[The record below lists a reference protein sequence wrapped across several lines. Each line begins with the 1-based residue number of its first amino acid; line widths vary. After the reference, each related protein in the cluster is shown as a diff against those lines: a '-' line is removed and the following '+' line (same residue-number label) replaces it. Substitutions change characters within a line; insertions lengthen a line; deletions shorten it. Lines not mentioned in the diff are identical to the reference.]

1 MMRVCN
7 LDTCPVGVATQ
18 NPELRKN
25 FRGKPEYVANFMKF
39 IAQELREYMARLGV
53 HTVDEMVG
61 RTDLLRQS
69 KEASEAEPH
78 RGKINLSAILNN
90 PYAGNGQKVTFD
102 PKAVYN
108 FELEKTL
115 DEKVLLK
122 KCGKAIT
129 KGDAGSKLSMFVMGL
144 GNLAHKQI
152 VKGILILAEEIAYLL
167 FMIEGG
173 INNLY
178 HLITLGGR
186 AQEEVWNEAKGIYE
200 YTGGDMTILFLLYG
214 VATIFIT
221 VLFFMIWRVNMKSAY
236 EVECRAKE
244 GKHINTIKEDLEAL
258 VDKRL
263 HWTLLTL
270 PILGI
275 VIFTILPLVFMIC
288 MAFTSYSKV
297 GDHLTIF
304 LWVGLKNF
312 STVLGMG
319 NSIGKTFWSVLGWT
333 LIWAV
338 LATFLNYILGMI
350 LAIVINRKTTRI
362 KGFWRFCFMLSAAI
376 PQFVSLLLMRTML
389 KDNGLINN
397 LLVQAGLIS
406 SPLPFLTNATWARA
420 TGVSINLWVG
430 IPFTMMQGTG
440 ILQNI
445 PGELYEAARVDGAG
459 PVTIFFKITLPY
471 MLFVTTPYLITTFT
485 GNINNF
491 NVIYLLTAGAP
502 VPVGATAGK
511 TDLLVTWLY
520 KLTVDLQYFNVGAVV
535 GILTFVILA
544 VVSLITY
551 RNTGSYK
558 NEEGF
563 Q

>member
-1 MMRVCN
+1 
-7 LDTCPVGVATQ
+7 
-18 NPELRKN
+18 
-25 FRGKPEYVANFMKF
+25 
-39 IAQELREYMARLGV
+39 MA
-53 HTVDEMVG
+53 
-61 RTDLLRQS
+61 S
-69 KEASEAEPH
+69 
-78 RGKINLSAILNN
+78 
-90 PYAGNGQKVTFD
+90 
-102 PKAVYN
+102 
-108 FELEKTL
+108 
-115 DEKVLLK
+115 LK
-122 KCGKAIT
+122 KRAKEFETPYPVTKAIT
-129 KGDAGSKLSMFVMGL
+129 KGDALTKLSMLVMGL

-152 VKGILILAEEIAYLL
+152 VKGILFLAVEIAYIL
-167 FMIEGG
+167 FIIEGG
-173 INNLY
+173 INNIY

-304 LWVGLKNF
+304 HWVGLKNF

-338 LATFLNYILGMI
+338 LATFLNYIFGMI

-420 TGVSINLWVG
+420 TVVIINLWVG
-430 IPFTMMQGTG
+430 IPFTMMQVTG

-459 PVTIFFKITLPY
+459 PVTIFFKITLPLLIKPLTPL
-471 MLFVTTPYLITTFT
+471 MIASFAFNFNNFVLIQLLTNGGPDRLGTTTP
-485 GNINNF
+485 
-491 NVIYLLTAGAP
+491 AGY
-502 VPVGATAGK
+502 
-511 TDLLVTWLY
+511 TDLLVNYTYRIAFEGGGGQDFGLAAAIAT
-520 KLTVDLQYFNVGAVV
+520 LIFLLVGA
-535 GILTFVILA
+535 LA
-544 VVSLITY
+544 IVNLKAT
-551 RNTGSYK
+551 RMK
-558 NEEGF
+558 F
-563 Q
+563 D